1 MRLVRMEEAEFSK
14 LAATEDRMWY
24 FRGLHALVEWR
35 LASAFPG
42 ATAEVLDCGCGTGG
56 LIRRMAAVH
65 PRWRWTGVD
74 LSPLACAF
82 ARERTT
88 ARICEGSAMAL
99 PFDSNRFDAVVLA
112 DVLYHLDD
120 DRKALGECHRV
131 LRPGGCVVVNV
142 PAHPWLWSYHDVAVH
157 GRRRYRR
164 AEVIEKLNAAG
175 FTESKATHWNALLL
189 PMIVARRKLWPAPAG
204 GSDVQSCSPAVE
216 ALGRAA
222 LAIERSCLR
231 AGGRFPFGSSIFA
244 SALRP

>member
-1 MRLVRMEEAEFSK
+1 MRLRHAASVRPPIFKECIGFRNLPFCLMRLVRMEEAEFSK

-120 DRKALGECHRV
+120 DRKALGGMPPC
-131 LRPGGCVVVNV
+131 
-142 PAHPWLWSYHDVAVH
+142 
-157 GRRRYRR
+157 
-164 AEVIEKLNAAG
+164 
-175 FTESKATHWNALLL
+175 
-189 PMIVARRKLWPAPAG
+189 PAPRRLR
-204 GSDVQSCSPAVE
+204 C
-216 ALGRAA
+216 R
-222 LAIERSCLR
+222 ERSR
-231 AGGRFPFGSSIFA
+231 PPV
-244 SALRP
+244 ALVLP